1 MPDDKLANH
10 GKLAKNRVLMPSQF
24 GLTVLGLDMT
34 VHIALVNEEL
44 TEQKSVVEPALL
56 LPDVEHVLVAVLLP
70 LVLHE
75 FPTLDDA
82 RSFAGDP
89 ALAAAMARAGVV
101 GKPTIEFYEP
111 A

>member
-1 MPDDKLANH
+1 MATMLVKHPVVDYASWRAVYDEVAPLRAQYGCTADRVIRDAADPDQL
-10 GKLAKNRVLMPSQF
+10 
-24 GLTVLGLDMT
+24 
-34 VHIALVNEEL
+34 
-44 TEQKSVVEPALL
+44 
-56 LPDVEHVLVAVLLP
+56 

-82 RSFAGDP
+82 RSFSGDP
-89 ALAAAMARAGVV
+89 ALGAAMARAGVV

>member
-1 MPDDKLANH
+1 MATLMVKHPVVDYGSWRAVYDEVATLRAQYGCTADRVIRDAADPDQL
-10 GKLAKNRVLMPSQF
+10 
-24 GLTVLGLDMT
+24 
-34 VHIALVNEEL
+34 
-44 TEQKSVVEPALL
+44 
-56 LPDVEHVLVAVLLP
+56 

-89 ALAAAMARAGVV
+89 TLGAAMARAGVV

>member
-1 MPDDKLANH
+1 MATLMVKHPVVDYGSWRAAYDEVAPLRAQY
-10 GKLAKNRVLMPSQF
+10 GCTADRVIR
-24 GLTVLGLDMT
+24 D
-34 VHIALVNEEL
+34 AAD
-44 TEQKSVVEPALL
+44 PAQL
-56 LPDVEHVLVAVLLP
+56 

-89 ALAAAMARAGVV
+89 ALAAAMARGGVV

>member
-1 MPDDKLANH
+1 MATMMVKHPVVDYGSWRAVYDEVAPLRAQY
-10 GKLAKNRVLMPSQF
+10 GCTADRVSRDAAD
-24 GLTVLGLDMT
+24 LDQ
-34 VHIALVNEEL
+34 L
-44 TEQKSVVEPALL
+44 
-56 LPDVEHVLVAVLLP
+56 

-75 FPTLDDA
+75 FPTLADA

-89 ALAAAMARAGVV
+89 ALSAAMARAGVV